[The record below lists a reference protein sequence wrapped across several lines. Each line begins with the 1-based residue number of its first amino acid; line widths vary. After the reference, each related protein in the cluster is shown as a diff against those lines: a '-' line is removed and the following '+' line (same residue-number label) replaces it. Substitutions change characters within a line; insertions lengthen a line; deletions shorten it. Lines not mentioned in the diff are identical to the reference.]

1 MTRREK
7 FQKRLF
13 CGVSISF
20 LSSAILRKLSS
31 DTMPKLFAK
40 QWMGATGSHVLGL
53 EDGSRH
59 LPNRAQVRVLG
70 PRVAGTEK
78 ACGLD

>member
-1 MTRREK
+1 
-7 FQKRLF
+7 
-13 CGVSISF
+13 
-20 LSSAILRKLSS
+20 
-31 DTMPKLFAK
+31 MPKLFAK